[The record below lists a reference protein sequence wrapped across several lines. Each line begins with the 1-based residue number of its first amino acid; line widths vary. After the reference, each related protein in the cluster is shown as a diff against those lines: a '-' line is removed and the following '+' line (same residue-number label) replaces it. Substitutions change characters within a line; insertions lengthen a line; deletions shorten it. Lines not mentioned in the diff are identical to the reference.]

1 MSNSTMMA
9 NSQVTQL
16 LEGAAMLSQ
25 QSMGILRPKD
35 VGNSIRDAMGKP
47 VLNSASTD
55 VLLVAMM
62 LDDSGSICFGSNE
75 QAVRDGTNSVVESL
89 KDAREAVDIQFFLRY
104 LNGTIMHPFGDLD
117 TVPLLTS
124 ANYRGSGGTPLY
136 DQSVEFLKAL
146 IAKAQEFEQYN
157 VNVRT
162 MSLIVT
168 DGQDAGSF
176 KHRAAD
182 VCTIVKDLL
191 ATESHIVAGMGVDGG
206 GTNFR
211 DIFADMGIP
220 DMWIYET
227 GPMAGESK
235 DEFLRRIRRGFQLFS
250 KSAVRASKSA
260 VNFSQLGGFGM
271 TTP

>member
-1 MSNSTMMA
+1 
-9 NSQVTQL
+9 
-16 LEGAAMLSQ
+16 
-25 QSMGILRPKD
+25 
-35 VGNSIRDAMGKP
+35 MGKP